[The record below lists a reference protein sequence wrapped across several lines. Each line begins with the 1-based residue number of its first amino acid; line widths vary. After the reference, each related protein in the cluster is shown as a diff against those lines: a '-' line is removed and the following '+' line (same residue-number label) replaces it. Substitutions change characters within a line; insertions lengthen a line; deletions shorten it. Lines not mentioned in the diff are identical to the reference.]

1 MKSVNTL
8 TLACKKEHF
17 LKEYLLVAASYR
29 KMPVLESLFNSEY
42 CKIFK
47 RTYLEE
53 HLRTAAS
60 QNVFM
65 KLRKIKIYKEF

>member
-1 MKSVNTL
+1 ML

-17 LKEYLLVAASYR
+17 FKEDLLVAASYR
-29 KMPVLESLFNSEY
+29 KTAVLEPLFNSEY
-42 CKIFK
+42 CEIFK
-47 RTYLEE
+47 STYFEE

-60 QNVFM
+60 EYVFM